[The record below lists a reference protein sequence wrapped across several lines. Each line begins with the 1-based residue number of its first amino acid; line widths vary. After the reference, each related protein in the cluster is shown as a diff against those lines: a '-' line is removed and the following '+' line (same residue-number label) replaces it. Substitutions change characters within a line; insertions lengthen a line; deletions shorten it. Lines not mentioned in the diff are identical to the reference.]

1 MNSGLKSPPECVIIK
16 SDGDFMYSIELMDD
30 KSEKLKYNAG
40 ALPIKSAFSKRG
52 DYPAAAVLSHWHT
65 DIEFSY
71 VTKGSL
77 LYNVNGEVTELSA
90 GQMIFVN
97 SGQMHFGFWDK
108 PCECEFICTIIHPSL
123 MHNAELFL
131 KAIFGKNSPP
141 QLIFD
146 VERLSETPLFNA
158 VSDINRIVS
167 EQTDGFELMLLSR
180 VYELAFLLY
189 QRISVCREE
198 GTSNKKL
205 ETVRRMTGFITQNYP
220 SKITLADIAAAGNV
234 CRSECCKIFR
244 EFLGRTPVE
253 YLNEYRISKGAD
265 MLLSSENNVTEI
277 AAACGFS
284 SSSYFAEC
292 FLRVMKCTPS
302 EYRKN

>member
-1 MNSGLKSPPECVIIK
+1 
-16 SDGDFMYSIELMDD
+16 MYSIELMDD

-40 ALPIKSAFSKRG
+40 NLPIKSALSRRE

-71 VTKGSL
+71 VTKGRL

-97 SGQMHFGFWDK
+97 SGQMHSGFWDK

-123 MHNAELFL
+123 IHNTEKFL
-131 KAIFGKNSPP
+131 QTIFGRNAPP
-141 QLIFD
+141 YLVFD
-146 VERLSETPLFNA
+146 VKRLSEISLLNMID
-158 VSDINRIVS
+158 DINRIVS
-167 EQTDGFELMLLSR
+167 EQTDGFELILLSR
-180 VYELAFLLY
+180 IYELAFLLY
-189 QRISVCREE
+189 QHIIVCREPRA
-198 GTSNKKL
+198 SNKKL
-205 ETVRRMTGFITQNYP
+205 EAARQMTGFITQNYP

-234 CRSECCKIFR
+234 CRSECCKMFK
-244 EFLGRTPVE
+244 EFLGKTPVE
-253 YLNEYRISKGAD
+253 YLIEYRISKGAD
-265 MLLSSENNVTEI
+265 MLLSSEYNVTEI

-292 FLRVMKCTPS
+292 FLRVVKCTPS
-302 EYRKN
+302 EYRKSKGYRV